1 MAEANKI
8 VGSKEKRLVTDGAV
22 DSNAARWDFR
32 LGLTQKL
39 IVSSLVR
46 LCLDF
51 PIRDVPIA
59 SGTAENPPWHE
70 TPGWP

>member
-46 LCLDF
+46 L
-51 PIRDVPIA
+51 
-59 SGTAENPPWHE
+59 
-70 TPGWP
+70 